1 MLKQTKLL
9 FFIFSIFL
17 INIFAEE
24 QMYGT
29 NPNLPTIVI
38 ITTGGTIA
46 EKTDPKTNAS
56 IPAKGTDFVKSVPK
70 LLDIANVKVIE
81 FANIDSSQMTP
92 QIWSKLSKTVD
103 NALKD
108 RKIMGAIITHGTDTM
123 AEGSYFLDLTL
134 KTDKPVVFTGAM
146 RNASSPFS
154 DGPFNLLN
162 AVYQVISK
170 DAKNFGVT
178 VTLNSYINS
187 SRDVVKKNTTNPQ
200 TFTSG
205 EKGYLGYIFEGN
217 VYRINDRLYIQKFP
231 IPKKLPKIYIFQ
243 DFAGAGPEIIRYMA
257 DIGADAIVI
266 ESLGAGNVNAAVFEG
281 IEYALK
287 KGIIIINTSV
297 VAHGFVFPI
306 YGDKGG
312 GETLKK
318 AGVIFSRFLR
328 ADKARLLAML
338 AIPYVN
344 GDLSKLQEVFDLP

>member
-1 MLKQTKLL
+1 MKKHFNYLFLLPLML
-9 FFIFSIFL
+9 FSFL
-17 INIFAEE
+17 FAEE
-24 QMYGT
+24 NMYGT
-29 NPNLPTIVI
+29 NPNLPTVAI

-46 EKTDPKTNAS
+46 EKTDPKTGAS
-56 IPAKGTDFVKSVPK
+56 VPAKGADFVKAVPK
-70 LLDIANVKVIE
+70 LLDIANVKVVE
-81 FANIDSSQMTP
+81 FSNIDSSQMTP
-92 QIWSKLSKTVD
+92 QMWAKLSKTVD
-103 NALKD
+103 NVLKD
-108 RKIMGAIITHGTDTM
+108 RKIAGVVITHGTDTM

-154 DGPFNLLN
+154 DGPFNLLS

-170 DAKNFGVT
+170 EAKDFGVT

-200 TFTSG
+200 TFSSG
-205 EKGYLGYIFEGN
+205 DKGYLGYIFEGN
-217 VYRINDRLYIQKFP
+217 VYKINDRVYIQKFP
-231 IPKKLPKIYIFQ
+231 IPKKLPKVYIFQ
-243 DFAGAGPEIIRYMA
+243 DYAGAGSEIVRYMA
-257 DIGADAIVI
+257 DIGAEAIVI
-266 ESLGAGNVNAAVFEG
+266 ESLGAGNVNADVFEG

-287 KGIIIINTSV
+287 KGVIVINTSV
-297 VAHGFVFPI
+297 VPHGFVFPV

-312 GETLKK
+312 GATLKK

-344 GDLSKLQEVFDLP
+344 GDMTKLQELFDLP